1 MAIVIYTYS
10 NPYRLH
16 REPYWALIKNA
27 FHLCASQTL
36 ASGLCDQYK
45 NEFFEGKL
53 TTITRFINKLYDEWE
68 SPVTEI
74 NQRAAIDNLIGY
86 MCFDEI
92 IGEDI
97 DLEDI
102 RLSLRRNRSY
112 VVKSVK
118 TMFELGMN
126 PDHIQDAALTYEQKC
141 VVEIY
146 RELRRTNNKHF
157 VLKNN
162 FSGDEI
168 DTAISETMDEA
179 LRKESNRDRLF
190 EVKKDVIVVHGI
202 HQFTP
207 IMLKTIEILGE
218 HKNVF
223 ILFNYVPDYKNVYQT
238 WLNVYSWFESK
249 ITFSPQNFYDHSQDF
264 AGGRIADNIGST
276 GRRRLSCMEWCGYFH

>member
-16 REPYWALIKNA
+16 REPYWVLIKNA

-53 TTITRFINKLYDEWE
+53 TTITRFINKLYNEGE

-86 MCFDEI
+86 MCFDEMI
-92 IGEDI
+92 SENI

-157 VLKNN
+157 VLKNVFTAN
-162 FSGDEI
+162 EI
-168 DTAISETMDEA
+168 DAAISETMNEA
-179 LRKESNRDRLF
+179 LRKESNRDRLT
-190 EVKKDVIVVHGI
+190 EVKKD
-202 HQFTP
+202 
-207 IMLKTIEILGE
+207 IM
-218 HKNVF
+218 
-223 ILFNYVPDYKNVYQT
+223 
-238 WLNVYSWFESK
+238 
-249 ITFSPQNFYDHSQDF
+249 
-264 AGGRIADNIGST
+264 
-276 GRRRLSCMEWCGYFH
+276 M